1 MIITVYSFFHICTK
15 FFGIISPNED
25 KREMSETTEIN
36 PKLLWDRAKSIY
48 LSTLQ
53 SQQEKEQV
61 ERYLSMITGVTCNE
75 NNFVIKTSNAYAA
88 DFLKTGYSGK
98 FKSCLNLAGGD
109 ADLTLEFV
117 FDKNAQRPS
126 MAIPS
131 YQSLDSSTAQRKIS
145 AFSSTTPLNEEY
157 TFDEFV
163 RGPSNSWALA
173 AAQGVVANPGKSG
186 YNPLF
191 IHGGTGLGKTHL
203 MQAIGNEL
211 RRKNPELAI
220 CYLTA
225 ETFLNEYVNALKN
238 SQIESFRNRYRT
250 IDLLMVD
257 DVQFLQKGKQFQDE
271 FFNTFNALQ
280 QARKQIVMT
289 SDVAPKN
296 LPSLEERLISRF
308 EGGMV
313 QEIESPN
320 YETRLAILKKKS
332 EGMVPEIPDN
342 ALEYIAD
349 SIKSHVR
356 AMEGA
361 LRKVS
366 IFRTMEPAARLTND
380 ILSHLLS
387 DYIEKEKNLRKLT
400 IEEIQQ
406 TVAKKY
412 SVEVSQILSEERTQ
426 SLVTPRQLAMYI
438 ARKFT
443 MKGLKEIAQQFK
455 KTHSTV
461 IHGVKNIEKMLD
473 VDDDLKS
480 NLEEILSEFGYKLSD
495 KY

>member
-1 MIITVYSFFHICTK
+1 MISCLTRSIKILLYSARV
-15 FFGIISPNED
+15 E
-25 KREMSETTEIN
+25 KRERKMNETIDIN
-36 PKLLWDRAKSIY
+36 SKLLWERARTIY

-53 SQQEKEQV
+53 SAEDKSQV
-61 ERYLSMITGVTCNE
+61 ERYLSMITTVTREGNR
-75 NNFVIKTSNAYAA
+75 FVILTSNSYAA
-88 DFLKTGYSGK
+88 DFLRTQYAGK
-98 FKSCLNLAGGD
+98 FKSCLDLAGGD
-109 ADLTLEFV
+109 AELEVEFK
-117 FDKNAQRPS
+117 FDENSKP
-126 MAIPS
+126 AIIMPAVPKHES
-131 YQSLDSSTAQRKIS
+131 QQTERMST
-145 AFSSTTPLNEEY
+145 FSSTMPLNEEY
-157 TFDEFV
+157 TFEEFV

-211 RRKNPELAI
+211 HRNNPAMAI

-238 SQIESFRNRYRT
+238 GQAESFRNRYRT

-257 DVQFLQKGKQFQDE
+257 DVQFLQKGKQFQEE

-280 QARKQIVMT
+280 QAHKQIVMT

-296 LPSLEERLISRF
+296 LPLIEERLISRF

-332 EGMVPEIPDN
+332 EGMTPSIPDA
-342 ALEYIAD
+342 ALEFIAD
-349 SIKSHVR
+349 TIKSHVR

-366 IFRTMEPAARLTND
+366 IFRTMDPATHLTKE
-380 ILSHLLS
+380 ILSRLLN
-387 DYIEKEKNLRKLT
+387 DFIEKEKSNST
-400 IEEIQQ
+400 I
-406 TVAKKY
+406 
-412 SVEVSQILSEERTQ
+412 
-426 SLVTPRQLAMYI
+426 
-438 ARKFT
+438 
-443 MKGLKEIAQQFK
+443 
-455 KTHSTV
+455 KTL
-461 IHGVKNIEKMLD
+461 IN
-473 VDDDLKS
+473 
-480 NLEEILSEFGYKLSD
+480 
-495 KY
+495 

>member
-1 MIITVYSFFHICTK
+1 M
-15 FFGIISPNED
+15 NETID
-25 KREMSETTEIN
+25 IN
-36 PKLLWDRAKSIY
+36 SKLLWERAKAIY

-53 SQQEKEQV
+53 SAEDKSQV
-61 ERYLSMITGVTCNE
+61 ERYLSMITTVTRNG
-75 NNFVIKTSNAYAA
+75 NRFVILTSNSYAA
-88 DFLKTGYSGK
+88 DFLRTQYAGK
-98 FKSCLNLAGGD
+98 FKSCLDLAGGEAELEVEFKFD
-109 ADLTLEFV
+109 ENSKPAIIMPGMPKHESQHAD
-117 FDKNAQRPS
+117 R
-126 MAIPS
+126 M
-131 YQSLDSSTAQRKIS
+131 ST
-145 AFSSTTPLNEEY
+145 FSSTMPLNEEY
-157 TFDEFV
+157 TFEEFV

-211 RRKNPELAI
+211 RKRNKNLAI

-238 SQIESFRNRYRT
+238 GQAESFRNRYRT

-257 DVQFLQKGKQFQDE
+257 DVQFLQKGKQFQEE

-280 QARKQIVMT
+280 QAHKQIVMT

-296 LPSLEERLISRF
+296 LPQIEERLISRF

-332 EGMVPEIPDN
+332 EGMTPSIPDT
-342 ALEYIAD
+342 ALEFIAD
-349 SIKSHVR
+349 TIKSHVR

-366 IFRTMEPAARLTND
+366 IFRTMDPATHLTKE
-380 ILSHLLS
+380 ILSRLLN
-387 DYIEKEKNLRKLT
+387 DFIEKEKSFKKLT
-400 IEEIQQ
+400 IEEIQS
-406 TVAKKY
+406 TVSKKY
-412 SVEVSQILSEERTQ
+412 SIEVSQILSPERTQ

-443 MKGLKEIAQQFK
+443 TKGLPEIAEHFK
-455 KTHSTV
+455 KKHSTV
-461 IHGVKNIEKMLD
+461 IHGVKSIEKRLD
-473 VDDDLKS
+473 VEEELKM
-480 NLEEILSEFGYKLSD
+480 NLEEILSELGCKFSD
-495 KY
+495 KI

>member
-1 MIITVYSFFHICTK
+1 M
-15 FFGIISPNED
+15 NETID
-25 KREMSETTEIN
+25 IN
-36 PKLLWDRAKSIY
+36 SKQLWERAKSIY

-53 SQQEKEQV
+53 SDDEKSQV
-61 ERYLSMITGVTCNE
+61 ERYFSMITSVTRKANV
-75 NNFVIKTSNAYAA
+75 FVILTSNAYAA
-88 DFLKTGYSGK
+88 DFLKIQYASK
-98 FKSCLNLAGGD
+98 FKSCLNLAGGEN
-109 ADLTLEFV
+109 DLDIEFK
-117 FDKNAQRPS
+117 FDETARP
-126 MAIPS
+126 AIVMPEIQQINVS
-131 YQSLDSSTAQRKIS
+131 RNETRAERIST
-145 AFSSTTPLNEEY
+145 FSSTMPLNEEY

-211 RRKNPELAI
+211 HKKNPHLAI

-238 SQIESFRNRYRT
+238 TQAESFRNRYRN

-257 DVQFLQKGKQFQDE
+257 DVQFLQKGKQFQEE

-280 QARKQIVMT
+280 QAHKQIVMT

-296 LPSLEERLISRF
+296 LPLIEERLISRF

-332 EGMVPEIPDN
+332 EGMTPQIPDN

-349 SIKSHVR
+349 NIKSHVR

-366 IFRTMEPAARLTND
+366 IFRSMDPATHLSNE
-380 ILSHLLS
+380 ILSRLLNNF
-387 DYIEKEKNLRKLT
+387 IEKEKNFKKLT
-400 IEEIQQ
+400 IEEIQSA
-406 TVAKKY
+406 VAKKY
-412 SVEVSQILSEERTQ
+412 SVDIGQILSMERTQ

-443 MKGLKEIAQQFK
+443 TKGLPEIAELFK

-461 IHGVKNIEKMLD
+461 IHGVKSIEKRLD
-473 VDDDLKS
+473 VEEELKAS
-480 NLEEILSEFGYKLSD
+480 LEEVLSELGCKLSD
-495 KY
+495 KIY